1 MPRPEVLTVT
11 PESSRYQESVL
22 EAERRRDG
30 AAGLLRR
37 TPPARPLPSF
47 PLPASG
53 GTRPPGQSGWSSSL
67 LTGSAIFSCPPP
79 RTSGGNKPTPQVPSS
94 REKRR
99 PIARPPASG
108 GPGSASYHLL
118 SFGKMLNLPAP
129 QFLVCK
135 MGMTGRN
142 RGVWR
147 RVSDFQRVV
156 SMASDPA

>member
-1 MPRPEVLTVT
+1 MIAQARGSDCDSRVQQVPRVRAG
-11 PESSRYQESVL
+11 SR
-22 EAERRRDG
+22 EAKGRG
-30 AAGLLRR
+30 CGLASAHS
-37 TPPARPLPSF
+37 TCSPS
-47 PLPASG
+47 PVVSTASEWRN
-53 GTRPPGQSGWSSSL
+53 TAPGSEWSSSL
-67 LTGSAIFSCPPP
+67 LTGSAICSCPPP

-118 SFGKMLNLPAP
+118 SFGKMLNLLAP